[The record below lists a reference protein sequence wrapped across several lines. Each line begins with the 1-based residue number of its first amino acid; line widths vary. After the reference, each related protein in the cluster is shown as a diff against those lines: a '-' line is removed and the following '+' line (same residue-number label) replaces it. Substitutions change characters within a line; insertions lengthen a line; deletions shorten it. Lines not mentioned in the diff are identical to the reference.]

1 MNASKNHEI
10 ARAKRKLAA
19 SILMQARRDL
29 RRFNGATRLD
39 ERELYLDA
47 HDWIISDSCKW
58 RFSFRNVC
66 DLLNLAPEGVRQE
79 LLGDISLGTLHYWRR
94 RFGRGIRRFHI
105 SLNEIIT
112 KARNPGSSE
121 PGTLIHTHI

>member
-10 ARAKRKLAA
+10 ARARRKLAA
-19 SILMQARRDL
+19 GILMQARRDL
-29 RRFNGATRLD
+29 RRFKRATRLD

-66 DLLNLAPEGVRQE
+66 DLLNLAPEGVRHE
-79 LLGDISLGTLHYWRR
+79 LLGELSLGTIHYWSRRLGRSVR
-94 RFGRGIRRFHI
+94 RFQI
-105 SLNEIIT
+105 SLNDIIT
-112 KARNPGSSE
+112 KARATGASE
-121 PGTLIHTHI
+121 PGTLIHTHS